1 LSSEPRRLLDGSVTS
16 PAGFLAGAL
25 HAGIKSDPDK
35 PDLVLL
41 VSEQPCAVAATFT
54 NNRFAAAPV
63 QLDRE
68 RVTSGRA
75 RAVVINSGNANACT
89 GDQGLENARQMARW
103 AAEKVGAST
112 EEVLVASTGVIGVQ
126 LPIGR
131 IRDGLARLEVSRD
144 GGLLAARGIMTTDT
158 RPKHL
163 AVELLIDGTMVR
175 LGGMSKGAGMIH
187 PNMATMLCFVT
198 TDVAGESDYFQ
209 AALERAVANSFNMIT
224 VDGDTST
231 NDTCLLLANGASD
244 VRLDGRGPGAEL
256 FQRALDEVA
265 QYLARA
271 IVADAEGAER
281 TMRIEVRGAS
291 SEGDARRAARAV
303 ASSSLTKAALH
314 GADPN
319 WGRILCAVGYSGA
332 DLDPDLVELW
342 IGDVRL
348 VRDGAPVDFDALA
361 ASDAMK
367 RDEVHI
373 VVDLHQGSGSAISW
387 GCELTEA
394 YVVENSAY
402 TT

>member
-1 LSSEPRRLLDGSVTS
+1 
-16 PAGFLAGAL
+16 
-25 HAGIKSDPDK
+25 
-35 PDLVLL
+35 
-41 VSEQPCAVAATFT
+41 
-54 NNRFAAAPV
+54 
-63 QLDRE
+63 
-68 RVTSGRA
+68 
-75 RAVVINSGNANACT
+75 
-89 GDQGLENARQMARW
+89 
-103 AAEKVGAST
+103 
-112 EEVLVASTGVIGVQ
+112 
-126 LPIGR
+126 
-131 IRDGLARLEVSRD
+131 
-144 GGLLAARGIMTTDT
+144 
-158 RPKHL
+158 
-163 AVELLIDGTMVR
+163 
-175 LGGMSKGAGMIH
+175 
-187 PNMATMLCFVT
+187 
-198 TDVAGESDYFQ
+198 
-209 AALERAVANSFNMIT
+209 
-224 VDGDTST
+224 
-231 NDTCLLLANGASD
+231 LANGASD
-244 VRLDGRGPGAEL
+244 VRLNGRGPDAEL

-281 TMRIEVRGAS
+281 TMRIEVRGAR
-291 SEGDARRAARAV
+291 SEGDARQAARAV